1 MALQLTQAFSQSGIC
16 PLMPPTSVQKK
27 SEGWGEW
34 VVLVTE
40 TMGASPDLWLRGV
53 LESYP
58 AKVALKIVRD
68 FYNFATN

>member
-16 PLMPPTSVQKK
+16 PLMPPASVQKK

-34 VVLVTE
+34 AVLVRE
-40 TMGASPDLWLRGV
+40 TMGASPALWLRGL